1 MGGGNKRKTLVKP
14 PRDYHE
20 LARKLRLSGKGLSL
34 LKEALTHRSYS
45 HLAGEPSNER
55 LEFLGDSV
63 LSLAITDYLFSQCPQ
78 KSEGELSKIRAYLV
92 NAVTLAKVAEELSV
106 GDYIFL
112 GTGEEKTGGR
122 RRDALLA
129 DVMEAIIAAVF
140 LSRGWEQVKEFILRN
155 WKTELKQ
162 LLASGEEPLDPK
174 TRLQEVLQRKG
185 ESPRYT
191 LVRVEGPDHD
201 RSYTVSAYY
210 RDQIVGT
217 GQGKSKKEAEQ
228 EAAREALQHL
238 EKLS

>member
-1 MGGGNKRKTLVKP
+1 MAP
-14 PRDYHE
+14 PRDYHD
-20 LARKLRLSGKGLSL
+20 LARKLALPGEGLPL
-34 LKEALTHRSYS
+34 LKQALTHRSYS
-45 HLAGEPSNER
+45 HLTGEPSNER

-63 LSLAITDYLFSQCPQ
+63 LSLAISDYLFAKCPQ
-78 KSEGELSKIRAYLV
+78 KNEGELSKIRAWLV
-92 NAVTLAKVAEELSV
+92 NAVTLARVAEELEL

-112 GTGEEKTGGR
+112 GTGEEKAGGR
-122 RRDALLA
+122 KREALLA
-129 DVMEAIIAAVF
+129 DVMEALIAAVY
-140 LSRGWEQVKEFILRN
+140 LSCGWEEVKKFITRY
-155 WKTELKQ
+155 WEAELNQ

-174 TRLQEVLQRKG
+174 TRLQEVLQRRG

-217 GQGKSKKEAEQ
+217 GHGKSKKEAEQ
-228 EAAREALQHL
+228 EAAKEALQYL